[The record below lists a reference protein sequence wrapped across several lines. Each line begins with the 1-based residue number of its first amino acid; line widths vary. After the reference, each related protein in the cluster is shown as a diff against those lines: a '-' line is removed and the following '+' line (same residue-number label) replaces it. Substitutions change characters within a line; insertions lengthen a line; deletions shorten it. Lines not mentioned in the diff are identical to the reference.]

1 MQILILGAGQVGSTL
16 AMHLAREDNDITI
29 VDNDEL
35 RLKELSDHLDVR
47 TVHGNAAHPNILQS
61 AGAENADLLIAVTNS
76 DETNM
81 VACQIAFSLFKT
93 PLKIAR
99 VRAPEY
105 MAYETELFGDADSK
119 HDTREGKNGFA
130 VDVLISPEQLVTQSI
145 MGLIQYPGALQVLD
159 FAGGKVRLVAVRAYY
174 GGPLVGSAIAA
185 LRQHMPKVD
194 ARVAAIFRR
203 GKPIR
208 PTGATIIE
216 ADDEVFFLAASNH
229 IQAIIGELQK
239 LERPYERILI
249 AGGGHIGLGLA
260 EALQY
265 QAEVKIIERNPR
277 RALLISERL
286 KHAIVLQGDGT
297 DEQRLRDWNIE
308 MADAFIAV
316 TNSDQANIMSAM
328 LAKRMG
334 AGKTLALINQA
345 SYVDIVQ
352 GRDIDVAISPEQVT
366 ISALLTH
373 IRRGQVS
380 QVHSLRR
387 GAAEAIETTALGDER
402 SSKVVGRPIGDVPL
416 PDGCA
421 IGAIVRDEEV
431 LIAHDNIVIQEN
443 DHVILF
449 VSDKKHVAAIEKLFS
464 IETMFGS

>member
-1 MQILILGAGQVGSTL
+1 MRILILGAGQVGSTL
-16 AMHLAREDNDITI
+16 AMHLAGENNDITL
-29 VDNDEL
+29 VDNDEQ
-35 RLKELSDHLDVR
+35 RLKDIAEHLDVR
-47 TVHGNAAHPNILQS
+47 TIVGHAAYPDILRL
-61 AGAENADLLIAVTNS
+61 AGAASADLLIAVTNS
-76 DETNM
+76 DETNL
-81 VACQIAFSLFKT
+81 VACRVCHTLFKT

-105 MAYETELFGDADSK
+105 AACEDELFGDADSK
-119 HDTREGKNGFA
+119 YDNRDHQHGFA
-130 VDVLISPEQLVTQSI
+130 VDVLISPEQLVTRGVL
-145 MGLIQYPGALQVLD
+145 GLIDYPGALQVLD

-203 GKPIR
+203 GRAIR
-208 PTGATIIE
+208 PTGSTIIE
-216 ADDEVFFLAASNH
+216 ADDEVFFIAASQH

-260 EALQY
+260 EALQHR
-265 QAEVKIIERNPR
+265 AEVKIIERNKR
-277 RALLISERL
+277 RATLLSERL
-286 KHAIVLQGDGT
+286 RNAIVINGDVT
-297 DEQRLRDWNIE
+297 DEQGLRDWNIE
-308 MADAFIAV
+308 MADLFIAV
-316 TNSDQANIMSAM
+316 TNSDQANIMSGM
-328 LAKRMG
+328 LAKRLG
-334 AGKTLALINQA
+334 AGKVMALINQA

-373 IRRGQVS
+373 IRAGMVS
-380 QVHSLRR
+380 QVHALRR
-387 GAAEAIETTALGDER
+387 GAAEAIETTALGDAR
-402 SSKVVGRPIGDVPL
+402 SSKVVGRAIGDVPL
-416 PDGCA
+416 PEGCS
-421 IGAIVRDEEV
+421 IGAIVRDEDV

-449 VSDKKHVAAIEKLFS
+449 LSDKKHVPAIERLFTV
-464 IETMFGS
+464 EPAFG